1 MCWVRLPDGVLK
13 PLISWLDQGLLFVLL
28 TPRGSLG
35 RLKGMEK
42 TAADI
47 LERAAQSYEAETVNW
62 CQEVWVDPELTGKW
76 AKAEGWATGSDWKD
90 VPSDAATKINACA
103 MGAMALADGWTWQQ
117 NMQFSTEKII
127 RELGSDQ
134 LREAVDA
141 LENHLELERPS
152 DYYAIP
158 GWNDEDDRTKD
169 EVIEAMKATAKDLRN
184 RGVAA

>member
-1 MCWVRLPDGVLK
+1 MCAGFNSRAAYV
-13 PLISWLDQGLLFVLL
+13 PLILLAGSGASFCPL

-35 RLKGMEK
+35 SLKGMEK

-47 LERAAQSYEAETVNW
+47 LEIAAQSYEAETINW
-62 CQEVWVDPELTGKW
+62 CKEAWVDPALTKKW
-76 AKAEGWATGSDWKD
+76 ARAVGVNGGWDKVPAEAVIQVS
-90 VPSDAATKINACA
+90 ACA

-141 LENHLELERPS
+141 LEAHLELERPT

-158 GWNDEDDRTKD
+158 GWNDDPDRTKD

-184 RGVAA
+184 REVAT